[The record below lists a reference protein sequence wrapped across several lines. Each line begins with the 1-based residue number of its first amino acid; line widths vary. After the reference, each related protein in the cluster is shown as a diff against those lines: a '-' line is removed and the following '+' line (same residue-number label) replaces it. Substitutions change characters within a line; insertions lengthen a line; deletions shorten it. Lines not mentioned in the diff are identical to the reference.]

1 MVKTTKG
8 NMTKYYKAVR
18 EDYTDFATGEI
29 DYSVGNTVVHPD
41 PGKKGSDNAAG
52 YFSVSTSPTA
62 CIGSYWPLRLLEV
75 EVADKDVW
83 APHPEAGDDYALKR
97 ATHKMTVV
105 RELDP
110 HLFFG
115 PQGERIVQIIEQAK
129 ALDSQKYKSEKIYN
143 ALDEFDSI
151 QQRKIRK
158 LWYDMSWD
166 IVDGREAAY
175 NGIGYSSATSLARM
189 VLLKDKLDPNE
200 RGDAALLAAIAEA
213 EAAWDNMI
221 EDLNRSWFDKVK
233 KFFTGK

>member
-1 MVKTTKG
+1 MKG

-18 EDYTDFATGEI
+18 EDYTDFATQTI
-29 DYSVGNTVVHPD
+29 DYSVGNTVVHPN
-41 PGKKGSDNAAG
+41 PGRKGGDDASG

-62 CIGSYWPLRLLEV
+62 CIGSYWPVRLLEV
-75 EVADKDVW
+75 EVDDEGVW
-83 APHPEAGDDYALKR
+83 APHPDSEDDYALKR

-115 PQGERIVQIIEQAK
+115 PQGERVVQIIEQAK
-129 ALDSQKYKSEKIYN
+129 ALDSLKYKSEKVYN
-143 ALDEFDSI
+143 ALDKFDNI
-151 QQRKIRK
+151 HQRNVRRR
-158 LWYDMSWD
+158 WYDRSWD
-166 IVDGREAAY
+166 IVYGREAAY
-175 NGIGYSSATSLARM
+175 NGIGYSSVTSLARM

-213 EAAWDNMI
+213 ETAWDNMI